1 MVFLM
6 ALRRMG
12 RRDITTH
19 GFRSAFRDWAE
30 ELTHALRT
38 VCEAALAHTVRN
50 KTEAAYRRTDL
61 FEKRRDLMHAE
72 AEYATTGPARV
83 MIIGVFA

>member
-1 MVFLM
+1 MVSLM
-6 ALRRMG
+6 TLRRMG
-12 RRDITTH
+12 WGDITTH
-19 GFRSAFRDWAE
+19 GFLSAFRDWAE

-61 FEKRRDLMHAE
+61 FEKRRVLMHAW
-72 AEYATTGPARV
+72 AQHATTDPARIV
-83 MIIGVFA
+83 SIGASA